1 LPRTPACPWRTRCA
15 NGNPSEP
22 IVSRNDS
29 FAFDTFTPEEGLKLG
44 FVYRRIE
51 QANYDRKAT
60 LHGLPRATGFAIV
73 ACETL
78 GEFRRRSNALLG
90 AAATRRD
97 FAMAG
102 EGAALHA

>member
-1 LPRTPACPWRTRCA
+1 MESSGMPTEILLR
-15 NGNPSEP
+15 P
-22 IVSRNDS
+22 IISRNDG

-51 QANYDRKAT
+51 QVNYDRKAT
-60 LHGLPRATGFAIV
+60 LHGLPRATGFAVV

-90 AAATRRD
+90 AATMRRD